1 MSYLIKDT
9 TEEKRRNIA
18 NKALAILLSG
28 AEKPS
33 KDVLILTQK
42 YIDGEIEL
50 DEIKKII
57 IKKYNNSEDKR

>member
-28 AEKPS
+28 AEKTS

>member
-1 MSYLIKDT
+1 MSYLIENT
-9 TEEKRRNIA
+9 TKEERENIA

-33 KDVLILTQK
+33 KNVLILTQK

-57 IKKYNNSEDKR
+57 IKEYSNSEDKR